1 MSLPE
6 LDEVT
11 DNFDTFEWFLE
22 ICYSSCVNDNVAISN
37 SPSNHPAVLNKV
49 GLIVLLVGLVS
60 ALIVYWVGQN
70 RAARQQPA
78 TTADGEWKDG
88 TLSTE
93 DSKIANHTI
102 ELYGGPV
109 EMLMV
114 RFDEAVKHPEWQAVI
129 IAAVST
135 LIALACFLAA
145 RNLSTAR

>member
-6 LDEVT
+6 LNEAT
-11 DNFDTFEWFLE
+11 ENFGPFERSLE

-37 SPSNHPAVLNKV
+37 SSSNHPAVLNKV

-60 ALIVYWVGQN
+60 ALVVYWVGQN

-78 TTADGEWKDG
+78 TTADGEWRDG
-88 TLSTE
+88 SLSTV
-93 DSKIANHTI
+93 DSKIANRDI

-114 RFDEAVKHPEWQAVI
+114 RFDEAMKHPEWQAVI